1 MRSAISYLPSAITAQ
16 REALRCRPFCH
27 LSFVTCHASS
37 RQMSAGRQDREP
49 SRPRTGKMQMART
62 THVALIQN
70 PASGYGNR
78 LARLA
83 VRQRLAESGSLC
95 REIVVGP
102 GKTIA
107 SQTLELLRDGADLIA
122 VAGGDGTVREAA
134 SALVG
139 KQVPLLIIPVGTFN
153 NLARSLGIPLD
164 PIAAS
169 KLVHTGTLRH
179 IDAGRANR
187 RHYFFEAAG
196 VGVDAQLFPLGEALK
211 QGRLAAIFRAIQVTL
226 IHHQTT
232 IGLRLDRSI
241 ERAYQR
247 SFRGRTPMPRRRRRF
262 QTNRDQIRLRG
273 SFLTIANGPYYGSNF
288 NVMPGAKLDDGLLS
302 VGVFRDFSKRELLNH
317 FWSISRG
324 RRQYHPKL
332 ETFECAWLEVSA
344 HEPLQVHVDGRPIG
358 TTPAQ
363 FEIVPKAL
371 PVITP

>member
-1 MRSAISYLPSAITAQ
+1 
-16 REALRCRPFCH
+16 
-27 LSFVTCHASS
+27 
-37 RQMSAGRQDREP
+37 
-49 SRPRTGKMQMART
+49 MQMTRT
-62 THVALIQN
+62 RQVALIQN
-70 PASGYGNR
+70 PASGNGNQR
-78 LARLA
+78 ARL
-83 VRQRLAESGSLC
+83 VLRQQLAESGSLC
-95 REIVVGP
+95 REIVVEP
-102 GKTIA
+102 GATIA

-169 KLVHTGTLRH
+169 QLLHSGTLRH
-179 IDAGRANR
+179 IDAGIANGQ
-187 RHYFFEAAG
+187 HYFFEAAG

-226 IHHQTT
+226 VHRQTT
-232 IGLRLDRSI
+232 IGLHLDRSI

-247 SFRGRTPMPRRRRRF
+247 SFRGRTPMHRRRRRF
-262 QTNRDQIRLRG
+262 QTNRDQIHLRG
-273 SFLTIANGPYYGSNF
+273 SFLAIANGPYYGSNF
-288 NVMPGAKLDDGLLS
+288 TVMPGAKLDDGLLS
-302 VGVFRDFSKRELLNH
+302 VGVFRDFSKRELLAH

-332 ETFECAWLEVSA
+332 ETFECAWLEVTA
-344 HEPLQVHVDGRPIG
+344 NEPLQVHVDGRPIG
-358 TTPAQ
+358 TTPTK

-371 PVITP
+371 PVIAPVQRSAVRADCQ